1 MIYVTIVFR
10 SITGKWMTETK
21 EFSDKVKALRF
32 MYSVRSKGHI
42 IDHYKCDDPEDT
54 EYLSRRIKL
63 C

>member
-42 IDHYKCDDPEDT
+42 IDHWKCDYPEDN
-54 EYLSRRIKL
+54 EWLNRRIKL
-63 C
+63 I